1 MVSNKVDGNSVI
13 EAKLTIISTDP
24 SKFTWNQLM
33 DVAGHKGLP
42 QVVKLKSRFCCPIT
56 GSVFKKHSRFNVDIH
71 GSLWLKNHPGKFK
84 WEPAIKSI
92 DFGKPIDGATW
103 EIEV

>member
-1 MVSNKVDGNSVI
+1 MVSDKSTDSTMTEV
-13 EAKLTIISTDP
+13 KLAIISADP
-24 SKFTWNQLM
+24 SKFTWRQLM

-42 QVVKLKSRFCCPIT
+42 QVVKLKTRLCCPIT

-71 GSLWLKNHPGKFK
+71 GSLWLKNHPGRFK
-84 WEPAIKSI
+84 WEPAIRSV
-92 DFGKPIDGATW
+92 DFDKPIDGATW